1 MGETFSNQPLPGHAS
16 SHGRITTSAIKASV
30 LQVPACW
37 TVYHR
42 TCDETWTLRVS
53 SVNWKHFYSGVSQPR
68 RIMTLCLILRLRN
81 TLTYLL
87 TYLHGQD
94 FTFPIRE
101 KVVPLFRFFSELWR
115 VLVHFHTQS
124 SPHDYAVLRCPFICP
139 SVIFGYWI
147 ETSKHIFKLFS
158 PLGSPTISGIAR
170 GATRVNAPPLSD

>member
-30 LQVPACW
+30 LQVPACG

-87 TYLHGQD
+87 TYLLTYMDRILPSQLGKRSCHSSD
-94 FTFPIRE
+94 FFLNYGVFWSTFTHSLRHTTMPFCGVHSFVRPSSSGIE
-101 KVVPLFRFFSELWR
+101 SKQVNISSNFFHHW
-115 VLVHFHTQS
+115 VA
-124 SPHDYAVLRCPFICP
+124 PP
-139 SVIFGYWI
+139 SV
-147 ETSKHIFKLFS
+147 
-158 PLGSPTISGIAR
+158 A
-170 GATRVNAPPLSD
+170 